1 MDIEVGEDVRPQPQ
15 KSDKG
20 FTLIELL
27 IVIVILG
34 VLSTVVVL
42 SVGGITDKGKKSSCK
57 ADYNAL
63 ATAVESYNAQNGVYP
78 VNQTVLV
85 TDKFL
90 RTAST
95 KYTVVSPVGGAA
107 ASGDV
112 DPVAG
117 VTDACTFDPDDG
129 VNV

>member
-1 MDIEVGEDVRPQPQ
+1 MDIEVGEDVRPQPK

-42 SVGGITDKGKKSSCK
+42 SVGGITNKGKGSACQS
-57 ADYNAL
+57 DYNAL
-63 ATAVESYNAQNGVYP
+63 ATAVEAYNAQNGTYP
-78 VNQTVLV
+78 AAQSDLV
-85 TDKFL
+85 PGFMRTESSKYELSSDK
-90 RTAST
+90 A
-95 KYTVVSPVGGAA
+95 
-107 ASGDV
+107 GDV

-117 VTDACTFDPDDG
+117 GDCKYDPDDG
-129 VNV
+129 VMSND